1 MGNLDSKTQA
11 STERGAFDELVRRT
25 FLILNGN
32 RSTDSIYGNGNLK
45 RNFVIRLHLYLLVYF
60 MTMPITSTKYGAEK
74 KRLPT
79 RAKMTPYPNK
89 TRLPTC
95 KNLLYRSRKILKYTA
110 YSHQMATFR
119 HTKTVA
125 R

>member
-45 RNFVIRLHLYLLVYF
+45 RNFAIRLL
-60 MTMPITSTKYGAEK
+60 
-74 KRLPT
+74 
-79 RAKMTPYPNK
+79 
-89 TRLPTC
+89 
-95 KNLLYRSRKILKYTA
+95 
-110 YSHQMATFR
+110 
-119 HTKTVA
+119 
-125 R
+125 

>member
-1 MGNLDSKTQA
+1 MSGQQA
-11 STERGAFDELVRRT
+11 TTERGTFDELVRRT

-74 KRLPT
+74 K
-79 RAKMTPYPNK
+79 K
-89 TRLPTC
+89 TSDAC
-95 KNLLYRSRKILKYTA
+95 KNDPLSKQNKASDVQKPI
-110 YSHQMATFR
+110 
-119 HTKTVA
+119 VP
-125 R
+125 